1 MRILELREYV
11 KLLQRNGL
19 IDGLSINEGELNAD
33 VTKISYNSMDIQEGT
48 LFLCKGLAFKESYLK
63 SALEK
68 GAFCFIYGPEFT
80 PEDEYDCTWI
90 KVNDTRKAMAVI
102 ACAFYDNCW
111 DKLKMIGITG
121 TKGKTTVA
129 YYTRAIIEKALEER
143 IGFLSSIVTYDGE
156 REEEA
161 TLTTPETFELHKLF
175 QNMVDYNVKANLMEV
190 SSQALKYHRTYGIT
204 YDIACF
210 TNISN
215 DHISESEHPDLEDY
229 FKAKLILMDQC
240 KVAIINNDLPTE
252 FIDRIVE
259 RAKASSVCEKI
270 ILYGTR
276 DDSDVKAID
285 MVSSMRGIEFTMVT
299 DEGTEFIKIPMIGD
313 FNISNALAA
322 AAICKAMG
330 IAMNMVPGA
339 LENIFVPGRVN
350 VFYNEKR
357 DVTGIVDF
365 AHNTLSCEAL
375 RDALL
380 ALRPD
385 AKYTQIFGGTEA
397 KGLNRRKD
405 VADVAQTYCYRV
417 ILTEEDPGNEPVVDI
432 CNEIAGYI
440 TNPDVEIKIIELRE
454 EAVKY
459 AVETAQPGEIV
470 VITGKG
476 ADTTIK
482 RGNVACPVKSDVEL
496 MDEYVNGLE

>member
-1 MRILELREYV
+1 MRILELREYI
-11 KLLQRNGL
+11 KLLKENQL
-19 IDGLSINEGELNAD
+19 IDELSINEGQLNID
-33 VTKISYNSMDIQEGT
+33 VKKISYNSMEIEEDT
-48 LFLCKGLAFKESYLK
+48 LFLCKGLTFKESYLE
-63 SALEK
+63 SALSK
-68 GAFCFIYGPEFT
+68 GAFCFVYGPEFK
-80 PEDEYDCTWI
+80 PEGHYDCTWI

-102 ACAFYDNCW
+102 ANAFYENCW
-111 DKLKMIGITG
+111 DKLNMIGITG

-129 YYTRAIIEKALEER
+129 YYARSIIERTINEK
-143 IGFLSSIVTYDGE
+143 IGFLSSIITYDGIK
-156 REEEA
+156 EEEA
-161 TLTTPETFELHKLF
+161 SLTTPETFELHKLF
-175 QNMVDYNVKANLMEV
+175 DNMVKNHVHCNLMEV

-229 FKAKLILMDQC
+229 FNAKLILMDQC
-240 KVAIINNDLPTE
+240 KTAIINNDLPAE
-252 FIDRIVE
+252 FRDRIIE
-259 RAKASSVCEKI
+259 RAKNSKVCNQT
-270 ILYGTR
+270 ILYGINEG
-276 DDSDVKAID
+276 SDVRAINIQT
-285 MVSSMRGIEFTMVT
+285 SMKGLAFTMVT
-299 DEGTEFIKIPMIGD
+299 DDGEENVNIPMIGE

-330 IAMNMVPGA
+330 ISMNQVPSA
-339 LENIFVPGRVN
+339 LEKISVPGRVN
-350 VFYNEKR
+350 VFHNEKR

-365 AHNTLSCEAL
+365 AHNTISCEAL

-380 ALRPD
+380 ELRPD
-385 AKYTQIFGGTEA
+385 ACYTQIFGGTEG

-405 VADVAQTYCYRV
+405 VADVAQTFCYRV
-417 ILTEEDPGNEPVVDI
+417 ILTEEDPGEEPTVDI

-440 TNPDVEIKIIELRE
+440 TNPNVEINIIENRE

-459 AVETAQPGEIV
+459 AVETAKAGEIV

-482 RGNVACPVKSDVEL
+482 RGRINCPVKSDIEL
-496 MDEYVNGLE
+496 MDEYINK